1 MGRER
6 DNARPSP
13 GKQSPRRRDEVT
25 TSEEDRERIERHLER
40 MPLEREA
47 LLLAMHQFG
56 ADFDRDAWRAAY
68 EAFSAEEHNRV
79 VQVTSNL
86 RALVDNAVELARF
99 AATLTGLRPAG
110 RRPST
115 NADIEALRADGALTG
130 EQTYK
135 LVQLKELCDR
145 LRHEYAYVDA
155 NDVHVAVH
163 TLLKLLPSFTAS
175 YVGWLAEY
183 GVEIS

>member
-1 MGRER
+1 LP
-6 DNARPSP
+6 PS
-13 GKQSPRRRDEVT
+13 GQQPRRQRDPLT
-25 TSEEDRERIERHLER
+25 ISEEDRERIERHLER

-56 ADFDRDAWRAAY
+56 TDFDRDAWQTAY

-86 RALVDNAVELARF
+86 RALVDNAVELARV

-115 NADIEALRADGALTG
+115 NADIEALRGDGALSG
-130 EQTYK
+130 DQTYK

-145 LRHEYAYVDA
+145 MRHEYSYVDA
-155 NDVHVAVH
+155 EDVHAAVRS
-163 TLLKLLPSFTAS
+163 LLKLLPSFTAS
-175 YVGWLAEY
+175 YVQWLAEY
-183 GVEIS
+183 GIEIS

>member
-1 MGRER
+1 VGRER
-6 DNARPSP
+6 DDTHPSP
-13 GKQSPRRRDEVT
+13 GEQPRSRRHVT
-25 TSEEDRERIERHLER
+25 VSEEDRERIERHLER

-47 LLLAMHQFG
+47 LLLAMRQFG
-56 ADFDRDAWRAAY
+56 TDFDRSAWQAAY

-79 VQVTSNL
+79 VQITGNL
-86 RALVDNAVELARF
+86 RALVDNAVELARS

-155 NDVHVAVH
+155 DDVHAAVRS
-163 TLLKLLPSFTAS
+163 LLKLLPSFTAA
-175 YVGWLAEY
+175 YVQWLAEY
-183 GVEIS
+183 GVELS